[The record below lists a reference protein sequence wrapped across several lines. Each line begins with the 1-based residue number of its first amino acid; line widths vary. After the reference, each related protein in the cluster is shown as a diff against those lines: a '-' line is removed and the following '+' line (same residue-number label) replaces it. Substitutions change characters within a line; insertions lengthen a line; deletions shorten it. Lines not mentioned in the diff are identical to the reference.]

1 MNDFTEKNKIF
12 FAVLISGIVIA
23 GLFYHFLSKPAAP
36 QNLNLETSNSKG
48 ASPSAGASRPVA
60 GDENKQSPLN
70 CINFTEAPNYIG
82 ETKCIIGKVNDVF
95 ISEKGN
101 IFLNFCSNY
110 KTCPF
115 TAVIFSSD
123 ADKFSNPRQF
133 KGKTVEITGLIKTY
147 QGRPEI
153 ILNAPNQIKI
163 K

>member
-1 MNDFTEKNKIF
+1 MNDFTEKNKTF
-12 FAVLISGIVIA
+12 FAIVISGIVVA
-23 GLFYHFLSKPAAP
+23 GLFYHFLSKPAPPKTSSASAP
-36 QNLNLETSNSKG
+36 QNLNLETSC
-48 ASPSAGASRPVA
+48 
-60 GDENKQSPLN
+60 LN
-70 CINFTEAPNYIG
+70 FSEAPNYIG
-82 ETKCIIGKVNDVF
+82 ETKCVSGKVDNVF